1 MEEEEEEEAPRGRR
15 IFLNHLDSYCG
26 RSIGKYLS
34 TCVVGATLE
43 SPEEEEEGEEND
55 SADPSSTGETYEIVG
70 TLSKPESADLRF
82 AKETYVVSSQE
93 ALLTHLLE
101 CDIVLY
107 NITEDAKQIEEATW
121 AASALHKEIETFAK
135 QKLFILISTI
145 MTWANSKP
153 FDPENPD
160 APFNEEDFRRRRSH
174 PGFVDHIN
182 AEKHIAKLGK
192 TNKKK
197 FSTYVVASGHQYGA
211 EEGLFHYFFK
221 MCWLGE
227 TPAIPVF
234 GDGKNIIPTIHIRDL
249 AIVLQNVAEHRPD
262 FQYILAVDASMH
274 TLRQLVKC
282 ISKNL
287 GPGKTEKVPKENAF
301 LSKELTQMQ
310 LDMLFVNLRMES
322 IYLKENFNINW
333 FAETGL
339 IENIAQVIM
348 EYKQA
353 RGLLPLKVCIH
364 GPPASGKSTIA
375 KELCKHYKL
384 HYVRTNDVISEKIA
398 ELEQIVAKE
407 PVRVER
413 EIEGEGEDRG
423 EGEDLVEEE
432 EEEEG
437 ENVEA
442 AKELLDAIKENMRHN
457 KGSLGGEYLIKIM
470 KDKLMSMPCRNQGYV
485 LDGFPETYEEAMD
498 LFKEDDEA
506 EEEEERAVGKM
517 PKFNQIIIPEF
528 IFSLI
533 APDEFLINRII
544 QLPETEVAGTHYTEE
559 QFLEILKRF
568 RKINTDDV
576 TVLNYFDELE
586 IHPHFIDVAVYEDFE
601 NRLTVSKIIKEVGE
615 PRNYGLS
622 DEEKEAL
629 ERQAAEERLVKET
642 KEKEEQERK
651 EDKERKER
659 MERWEEW
666 NKQQEEVKKQEQEL
680 LEAQSIPLRNY
691 LMKNVMPTLMQ
702 GINECCRIRPDD
714 PVNFLAEYLFKNS
727 PDIDWNKR

>member
-1 MEEEEEEEAPRGRR
+1 MEEAPPGRR
-15 IFLNHLDSYCG
+15 VFLNHLDSYCG
-26 RSIGKYLS
+26 RSIGEYLS

-43 SPEEEEEGEEND
+43 SPEEEEEGDEND
-55 SADPSSTGETYEIVG
+55 SAVGVLTTAGEIYEVVG
-70 TLSKPESADLRF
+70 TLSTPESASPPF
-82 AKETYVVSSQE
+82 AKETYAVSPRE
-93 ALLTHLLE
+93 ALLSHLLE

-107 NITEDAKQIEEATW
+107 NITEDANQIEEATW
-121 AASALHKEIETFAK
+121 AASALHNEIETFAK

-145 MTWANSKP
+145 MTWANTKP
-153 FDPENPD
+153 IDPEDPE
-160 APFNEEDFRRRRSH
+160 APFNEDDFRKRRSH
-174 PGFVDHIN
+174 PGFLDHIN

-249 AIVLQNVAEHRPD
+249 AIVLQNVAEHRPN
-262 FQYILAVDASMH
+262 FQYVLAVDASMH
-274 TLRQLVKC
+274 TLGELVKC
-282 ISKNL
+282 ISKNI

-310 LDMLFVNLRMES
+310 LDMLFVNLRMEP
-322 IYLKENFNINW
+322 IYLRENFNINW

-348 EYKQA
+348 EYKKA

-364 GPPASGKSTIA
+364 GPPGSGKSTIA

-384 HYVRTNDVISEKIA
+384 HYVRTNDAISEKIA
-398 ELEQIVAKE
+398 HLEQILAKE
-407 PVRVER
+407 SDRVER
-413 EIEGEGEDRG
+413 EVEGEG

-437 ENVEA
+437 ENVEE
-442 AKELLDAIKENMRHN
+442 AKELLNAIKENMQQN
-457 KGSLGGEYLIKIM
+457 KGHLGDEYLLIKIM

-485 LDGFPETYEEAMD
+485 LDGFPETYEQAMD

-506 EEEEERAVGKM
+506 EEEEDEAKGKM
-517 PKFNQIIIPEF
+517 PRFNQIIIPEF
-528 IFSLI
+528 IFSLM
-533 APDEFLINRII
+533 ASDEFLINRII
-544 QLPETEVAGTHYTEE
+544 KLPESEVAGTDYAEN
-559 QFLEILKRF
+559 QFLHILKHF
-568 RKINTDDV
+568 RKINADDV

-586 IHPHFIDVAVYEDFE
+586 IHPQFIDIAVYEDSE
-601 NRLTVSKIIKEVGE
+601 NRLTVSKIIKEIGE
-615 PRNYGLS
+615 PRNYGLT

-629 ERQAAEERLVKET
+629 ERQAAEERLAKET
-642 KEKEEQERK
+642 QEKAEEKRK
-651 EDKERKER
+651 EDKEREER
-659 MERWEEW
+659 KARWEEW

-680 LEAQSIPLRNY
+680 LEAQSVPLRNY

>member
-1 MEEEEEEEAPRGRR
+1 RR
-15 IFLNHLDSYCG
+15 VFLNHLDSYCG

-43 SPEEEEEGEEND
+43 NPEEEEEGDEND
-55 SADPSSTGETYEIVG
+55 SVVPTTTGESYEIVG
-70 TLSKPESADLRF
+70 TLSTPESANPPF
-82 AKETYVVSSQE
+82 AKETYAVSSRE
-93 ALLTHLLE
+93 ALLSHLLE
-101 CDIVLY
+101 CEIVLY
-107 NITEDAKQIEEATW
+107 NITEDANQIEEATW

-145 MTWANSKP
+145 MTWANTKP
-153 FDPENPD
+153 FDPEDPE
-160 APFNEEDFRRRRSH
+160 APFNEDDFRKRRSH
-174 PGFVDHIN
+174 PGFLDHIN
-182 AEKHIAKLGK
+182 AEKHVAKLGK

-249 AIVLQNVAEHRPD
+249 AIVLQNVAEHRPN
-262 FQYILAVDASMH
+262 FQYVLAVDASMH
-274 TLRQLVKC
+274 TLGELVKC
-282 ISKNL
+282 ISKNI
-287 GPGKTEKVPKENAF
+287 GPGKIEKVPKENAF
-301 LSKELTQMQ
+301 VSKELTQMQ
-310 LDMLFVNLRMES
+310 LDMLFVNLRMEP
-322 IYLKENFNINW
+322 IYLRENFNINW

-339 IENIAQVIM
+339 IENIAQVIV
-348 EYKQA
+348 EYKQS

-364 GPPASGKSTIA
+364 GPPGSGKSTIA

-398 ELEQIVAKE
+398 HLEQIVAKE
-407 PVRVER
+407 LDRVER
-413 EIEGEGEDRG
+413 EVEGQG

-442 AKELLDAIKENMRHN
+442 AKELLDAIKENMQQN
-457 KGSLGGEYLIKIM
+457 KGHLGDEYLIQVM

-485 LDGFPETYEEAMD
+485 LDGFPETYEQAVD
-498 LFKEDDEA
+498 LFKE
-506 EEEEERAVGKM
+506 EEEEGAIGKM

-533 APDEFLINRII
+533 ASDEFLINRII
-544 QLPETEVAGTHYTEE
+544 KLPESEVAGTHYTENE
-559 QFLEILKRF
+559 FLHVLKHF

-586 IHPHFIDVAVYEDFE
+586 IHPQFIDIAVYEDSE
-601 NRLTVSKIIKEVGE
+601 NRLTVSKIIKEIGE
-615 PRNYGLS
+615 PRNYGLT

-629 ERQAAEERLVKET
+629 ERQAAEERLAKEAQ
-642 KEKEEQERK
+642 EKAEQNRK
-651 EDKERKER
+651 EDKEKEKR
-659 MERWEEW
+659 NARWEEW

-680 LEAQSIPLRNY
+680 LAAQSVPLRNY

-727 PDIDWNKR
+727 PDI

>member
-1 MEEEEEEEAPRGRR
+1 ATGRVPGWAMEEEAPRGRR
-15 IFLNHLDSYCG
+15 VFLNHLDSYCG

-43 SPEEEEEGEEND
+43 SPEEEEEGDENE
-55 SADPSSTGETYEIVG
+55 SPVDPTGTGEIYEIVG
-70 TLSKPESADLRF
+70 TLSNPESADLQF
-82 AKETYVVSSQE
+82 AKETYAVSSRE
-93 ALLTHLLE
+93 ELLSHLLE
-101 CDIVLY
+101 CEIVLY
-107 NITEDAKQIEEATW
+107 NITEDASQIEEATW
-121 AASALHKEIETFAK
+121 AASGWAFRLRHFSQKLQCLGSCQIQNPWRNICLPKAE
-135 QKLFILISTI
+135 KLFIPISVLI
-145 MTWANSKP
+145 
-153 FDPENPD
+153 PD
-160 APFNEEDFRRRRSH
+160 FNENFLADFT
-174 PGFVDHIN
+174 
-182 AEKHIAKLGK
+182 LQ
-192 TNKKK
+192 NKKK
-197 FSTYVVASGHQYGA
+197 FTTYVVASGHQYGA

-249 AIVLQNVAEHRPD
+249 AIVLQNVAEHKPD
-262 FQYILAVDASMH
+262 FQYVLGVDASMH
-274 TLRQLVKC
+274 TLRELVKC
-282 ISKNL
+282 ISKNI
-287 GPGKTEKVPKENAF
+287 GPGKIEKVPKENAF

-322 IYLKENFNINW
+322 LYLKENFNINW

-339 IENIAQVIM
+339 IDNIAEVVM

-364 GPPASGKSTIA
+364 GPPGSGKSTIA

-384 HYVRTNDVISEKIA
+384 HYVSTNDAISEKIA
-398 ELEQIVAKE
+398 DLEQIVAKE
-407 PVRVER
+407 PVRVEK
-413 EIEGEGEDRG
+413 EVEGEGE
-423 EGEDLVEEE
+423 ELVEEE

-437 ENVEA
+437 ENVEE
-442 AKELLDAIKENMRHN
+442 AKEFLDAIKENMQQN
-457 KGSLGGEYLIKIM
+457 KGNLGDEYIIKIM

-498 LFKEDDEA
+498 LFRG
-506 EEEEERAVGKM
+506 EEEEQAVGKM

-533 APDEFLINRII
+533 ASDEFLINRIM
-544 QLPETEVAGTHYTEE
+544 QLSESEVAGTHYTEE
-559 QFLEILKRF
+559 QFLETLKRF

-586 IHPHFIDVAVYEDFE
+586 IHPQFIDIAVYEDFE
-601 NRLTVSKIIKEVGE
+601 NRLAVSKIIKEVGE
-615 PRNYGLS
+615 PRNYGLT

-629 ERQAAEERLVKET
+629 QRQAAEEHLAKEA
-642 KEKEEQERK
+642 KEKAEQERK
-651 EDKERKER
+651 EDKEREER
-659 MERWEEW
+659 KERWEEW

-727 PDIDWNKR
+727 PDID

>member
-1 MEEEEEEEAPRGRR
+1 MEEAPPGRR
-15 IFLNHLDSYCG
+15 VFINHLDSYCG
-26 RSIGKYLS
+26 RSVGEYLS

-43 SPEEEEEGEEND
+43 SPEEEEEGDEND
-55 SADPSSTGETYEIVG
+55 SAVGVPTTTREIYEVVG
-70 TLSKPESADLRF
+70 TLSTPESANPPF
-82 AKETYVVSSQE
+82 AKETYAVSSRE
-93 ALLTHLLE
+93 ALLSHLLE
-101 CDIVLY
+101 CEIVLY
-107 NITEDAKQIEEATW
+107 NITEDASQIEEATW

-145 MTWANSKP
+145 MTWANTKP
-153 FDPENPD
+153 VDPEEPE
-160 APFNEEDFRRRRSH
+160 APFNEDDFRKRRSH
-174 PGFVDHIN
+174 PGFVDHID

-249 AIVLQNVAEHRPD
+249 AIVLQNVAEHRPA
-262 FQYILAVDASMH
+262 FQYVIAVDASMH
-274 TLRQLVKC
+274 TLGQLVKC
-282 ISKNL
+282 ISKNI
-287 GPGKTEKVPKENAF
+287 GPGKIEKVPKENAF

-310 LDMLFVNLRMES
+310 LDMLFVNLRMEP
-322 IYLKENFNINW
+322 IYLRENFNINW

-348 EYKQA
+348 EYKKA

-364 GPPASGKSTIA
+364 GPPGSGKSTIA

-398 ELEQIVAKE
+398 HLEQIVAKE
-407 PVRVER
+407 PDRMER
-413 EIEGEGEDRG
+413 EVG
-423 EGEDLVEEE
+423 EGEDLVEEEE

-442 AKELLDAIKENMRHN
+442 AKELLDAIKENMQQN
-457 KGSLGGEYLIKIM
+457 KGHLGEEYLIKLM

-485 LDGFPETYEEAMD
+485 LDGFPETYEQAVE
-498 LFKEDDEA
+498 LFKVEVDEA
-506 EEEEERAVGKM
+506 EEEEEGTMGKM

-528 IFSLI
+528 VFSLI
-533 APDEFLINRII
+533 ASDEFLINRII
-544 QLPETEVAGTHYTEE
+544 KLPESEVSGTDYSEN
-559 QFLEILKRF
+559 QFVHILKHF
-568 RKINTDDV
+568 RKINADDV

-586 IHPHFIDVAVYEDFE
+586 IHPQFIDIAVYEDSE
-601 NRLTVSKIIKEVGE
+601 NRLTVSKIIKEIGE
-615 PRNYGLS
+615 PRNYGMT

-629 ERQAAEERLVKET
+629 ERQAAEERLAKEA
-642 KEKEEQERK
+642 KEKAEEKRKEYKEREERK
-651 EDKERKER
+651 A
-659 MERWEEW
+659 RWEEW

-680 LEAQSIPLRNY
+680 LEAQSVPLRNY

>member
-1 MEEEEEEEAPRGRR
+1 MEEAPRGRR
-15 IFLNHLDSYCG
+15 VFLNHLDSFCG
-26 RSIGKYLS
+26 RSIGEYLS

-43 SPEEEEEGEEND
+43 SLEEEEGDEND
-55 SADPSSTGETYEIVG
+55 SVVEVPTGGIYEIVG
-70 TLSKPESADLRF
+70 TLSKPESANPRF
-82 AKETYVVSSQE
+82 AKETYTVSSRE
-93 ALLTHLLE
+93 TLLNHLLE
-101 CDIVLY
+101 CEIVLY
-107 NITEDAKQIEEATW
+107 NITEDANQIEEATW

-145 MTWANSKP
+145 MTWANTKP
-153 FDPENPD
+153 FDPEDPE
-160 APFNEEDFRRRRSH
+160 APFSEEYSNKRKSH
-174 PGFVDHIN
+174 SGFMDHIN
-182 AEKHIAKLGK
+182 AEKHIIKLGK

-211 EEGLFHYFFK
+211 EEGFFHYFFK

-227 TPAIPVF
+227 APAIPVF
-234 GDGKNIIPTIHIRDL
+234 GDGNNVIPTIHIRDL
-249 AIVLQNVAEHRPD
+249 AAVLQNVADHRPV
-262 FQYILAVDASMH
+262 FQYVLAVDASMH
-274 TLRQLVKC
+274 TLGELVKC

-287 GPGKTEKVPKENAF
+287 GPGKIEKVPKENAF
-301 LSKELTQMQ
+301 LSRELTQMQ
-310 LDMLFVNLRMES
+310 VDMLFVNLRMKS
-322 IYLKENFNINW
+322 VYLKDNFNIKW
-333 FAETGL
+333 FAEAGL

-364 GPPASGKSTIA
+364 GPPGSGKSTIA

-384 HYVRTNDVISEKIA
+384 HYVGINDVISEKIA
-398 ELEQIVAKE
+398 DLEQIVAKE
-407 PVRVER
+407 PDKVEEEVER
-413 EIEGEGEDRG
+413 EGEG
-423 EGEDLVEEE
+423 EGEDLV

-442 AKELLDAIKENMRHN
+442 AKELLDAIKENMQQN
-457 KGSLGGEYLIKIM
+457 KGRLGDEYRIKIM

-485 LDGFPETYEEAMD
+485 LDGFPETFEQAMD
-498 LFKEDDEA
+498 LFKVEDDEA
-506 EEEEERAVGKM
+506 EEEEGKAIAKM

-528 IFSLI
+528 IFSLT
-533 APDEFLINRII
+533 ASDEFLINRII
-544 QLPETEVAGTHYTEE
+544 KLPESEVAGTHYTEDR
-559 QFLEILKRF
+559 FLQILQHF

-586 IHPHFIDVAVYEDFE
+586 IHPQFIDIAVYEDSE
-601 NRLTVSKIIKEVGE
+601 NILALSKIIKGIGE
-615 PRNYGLS
+615 PRNYGLT

-629 ERQAAEERLVKET
+629 ERQAAEELLVKEAQ
-642 KEKEEQERK
+642 EKAEQKCK
-651 EDKERKER
+651 EDKEREER
-659 MERWEEW
+659 MARWEEW
-666 NKQQEEVKKQEQEL
+666 NKQQEEVKKQEEEL
-680 LEAQSIPLRNY
+680 LEAQSVPLRNY

>member
-1 MEEEEEEEAPRGRR
+1 Q
-15 IFLNHLDSYCG
+15 
-26 RSIGKYLS
+26 YLS

-43 SPEEEEEGEEND
+43 SPEEEEEGDENY
-55 SADPSSTGETYEIVG
+55 SVVPTTTGEIYEIVG
-70 TLSKPESADLRF
+70 TLSKPESANPPF
-82 AKETYVVSSQE
+82 AKETYAVSSRE
-93 ALLTHLLE
+93 ALLSHLLE
-101 CDIVLY
+101 CEIVLY
-107 NITEDAKQIEEATW
+107 NITEDRNQIEEATW
-121 AASALHKEIETFAK
+121 AVSALHKEIENFTK

-145 MTWANSKP
+145 MTWANTKP
-153 FDPENPD
+153 IDPENPE
-160 APFNEEDFRRRRSH
+160 ASFNEEDFRKRRSH
-174 PGFVDHIN
+174 PDFMDHIN
-182 AEKHIAKLGK
+182 AEKHVVKLGK

-197 FSTYVVASGHQYGA
+197 LSTYVVASGHQYGA

-221 MCWLGE
+221 MCWFGE

-262 FQYILAVDASMH
+262 FQYVLAVDASMH
-274 TLRQLVKC
+274 TLRELIKC
-282 ISKNL
+282 ISKNI
-287 GPGKTEKVPKENAF
+287 GPGKIEKVPVENAF
-301 LSKELTQMQ
+301 LSKELTQTQ

-322 IYLKENFNINW
+322 LYLRENFNINW

-339 IENIAQVIM
+339 IENIAQVIL

-364 GPPASGKSTIA
+364 GPPGSGKSTIA

-398 ELEQIVAKE
+398 DLEQIVAKE
-407 PVRVER
+407 PKRVER
-413 EIEGEGEDRG
+413 QLEG

-442 AKELLDAIKENMRHN
+442 AKELLDAIKENMQQN
-457 KGSLGGEYLIKIM
+457 KGCLGDEYLIKIM

-485 LDGFPETYEEAMD
+485 LDGFPETYEQAMD
-498 LFKEDDEA
+498 LFKEEGDE
-506 EEEEERAVGKM
+506 EPVGKM

-533 APDEFLINRII
+533 ASDEFLINRII
-544 QLPETEVAGTHYTEE
+544 KLPESEVAGTHYTEDE
-559 QFLEILKRF
+559 FLQILKRF

-586 IHPHFIDVAVYEDFE
+586 IHPQFIDIAVYEDSE
-601 NRLTVSKIIKEVGE
+601 NRLTVSKIIKEIGE
-615 PRNYGLS
+615 PRNYGLT

-642 KEKEEQERK
+642 QEKAEQERK

-659 MERWEEW
+659 KERWEEW
-666 NKQQEEVKKQEQEL
+666 NKQQEEVKKQEEEL
-680 LEAQSIPLRNY
+680 LEAQSVPLRNY

-727 PDIDWNKR
+727 PDI